1 MREELGFG
9 EERLM
14 HSMGRVPT
22 FGVIGASFWIAWI
35 TIIYSTDAFFPADID
50 PRQATSGAF
59 VISTLSL
66 GVTLIALSFFPQ
78 WTMRRLLGERPLSWA
93 SCIGAAATLVVLNG
107 PMLPTPLFFAAAVL
121 TGCVTALIALR
132 VAIAFSEV
140 DTRAALV
147 GMGCAL
153 MLGVLV
159 YALDTMLLL
168 CELRSLAVVV
178 LVLLLPLAAFLLSL
192 DVSEGTSLAL
202 TDADRSLEYPRISTK
217 LARLIAYIVMLLF
230 LLSLTRGYYP
240 NLIELS
246 QFATSRCLVGLGLI
260 AAAMAIVVM
269 AWIAPRHTVFGVL
282 FYGILLGSVLTVLV
296 LALLNVTPVIMGDVS
311 SVLFGVT
318 LLCLWGLLCRVS
330 FRSGRLAVQVIGIG
344 FGAACLGA
352 TAGMGAGSL
361 LYAIEVSPRSFS
373 LIMAASIILCVVAS
387 KLLLRL
393 DDVCELMQPAVS
405 DLDVDDVA
413 NSAPVASA
421 MDSPTPALSA
431 PATYKLTPA
440 LPTEIPIPST
450 LGGYQASLRRLCA
463 VLAVDHGLSQ
473 READVLELL
482 ALSKDTKAIA
492 DELFISF
499 NTVRSHVRRIYV
511 KLDVHSR
518 RELMEFIER
527 EGGTGGE
534 CTHS

>member
-1 MREELGFG
+1 MGFG
-9 EERLM
+9 EERTLR
-14 HSMGRVPT
+14 SMGRVPA

-35 TIIYSTDAFFPADID
+35 TIVYSTDAFFPADID

-59 VISTLSL
+59 VASTLSL
-66 GVTLIALSFFPQ
+66 GVVLIALSFFPQ
-78 WTMRRLLGERPLSWA
+78 WTMRRLLGELPLSWA
-93 SCIGAAATLVVLNG
+93 SFVGGAATLVVLNG
-107 PMLPTPLFFAAAVL
+107 PTLPAPLFFAAAVL
-121 TGCVTALIALR
+121 TGCATAHIALR

-168 CELRSLAVVV
+168 CGLRSLAVVV

-192 DVSEGTSLAL
+192 DASEGTLLAL
-202 TDADRSLEYPRISTK
+202 ADADRSLEYPRISMK
-217 LARLIAYIVMLLF
+217 LGRLIAYVVMLLF

-260 AAAMAIVVM
+260 AAAAAIVVM
-269 AWIAPRHTVFGVL
+269 AWTVPRNTVFGAL
-282 FYGILLGSVLTVLV
+282 FYGLLLGSVLTVLV
-296 LALLNVTPVIMGDVS
+296 LALLNVTPVVMGDVS

-318 LLCLWGLLCRVS
+318 MLCLWGLLCRVS

-361 LYAIEVSPRSFS
+361 LYAAEVPPSSFS
-373 LIMAASIILCVVAS
+373 LIMAAAIVLCVAAS
-387 KLLLRL
+387 LFLLRL
-393 DDVCELMQPAVS
+393 NDVRALMQPAVS
-405 DLDVDDVA
+405 GSDEDDA
-413 NSAPVASA
+413 LGIASA
-421 MDSPTPALSA
+421 APIEGAPAPAPSA
-431 PATYKLTPA
+431 PAPA
-440 LPTEIPIPST
+440 PSEEASVSVA
-450 LGGYQASLRRLCA
+450 LDGYLASLRRSCA
-463 VLAVDHGLSQ
+463 VLVVDHGLSR

-482 ALSKDTKAIA
+482 ALGKDARAIA

-499 NTVRSHVRRIYV
+499 NTVRSHIRHIYV

-518 RELMEFIER
+518 RELMELVER
-527 EGGTGGE
+527 EGVRD
-534 CTHS
+534 